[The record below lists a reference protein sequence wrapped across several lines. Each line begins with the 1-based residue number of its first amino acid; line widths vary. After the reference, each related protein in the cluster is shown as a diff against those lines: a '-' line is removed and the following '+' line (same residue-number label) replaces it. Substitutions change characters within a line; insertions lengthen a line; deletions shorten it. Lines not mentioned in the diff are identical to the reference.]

1 MKPGGDIPEI
11 DKRRVFRSRLALRIP
26 APLLMMSKFTA
37 VMATAQQEENSVDQ
51 SPEPGAALCHRAPNR
66 VLAEGAQGDLRG
78 TFAAKGI
85 G

>member
-1 MKPGGDIPEI
+1 
-11 DKRRVFRSRLALRIP
+11 
-26 APLLMMSKFTA
+26 MSKFTA

-66 VLAEGAQGDLRG
+66 VLAEGAQGDFARG
-78 TFAAKGI
+78 TLAAEGI